1 MQIKLLLLIA
11 LSVACNDASSTREMF
26 DAGGQEVITS
36 FAGKNTMS
44 VLYGNGGTVFTLVTW
59 EQIAH
64 PQWYGSNIN
73 GRLKT
78 VETVR
83 VNDNL
88 TFEYKVLKGIA
99 PENITERINFI
110 VHQQPSVFP

>member
-11 LSVACNDASSTREMF
+11 LLAACKDSSTREMF
-26 DAGGQEVITS
+26 DAGDQEVITS
-36 FAGKNTMS
+36 FADKSSMS
-44 VLYGNGGTVFTLVTW
+44 VLYGKGDTVFTLVTW
-59 EQIAH
+59 EQLDH
-64 PQWYGSNIN
+64 PQWYGSHIN

-83 VNDNL
+83 LNEQQ
-88 TFEYKVLKGIA
+88 TFEYKAVKGIA